1 MKMQDNE
8 ISTQTPSV
16 AQYIETRRAALI
28 KRIGELSAKRRE
40 IWVQV
45 EAMREE
51 MGRISA
57 EEAEQAR
64 ELKLLNQ
71 LAEVAGAG
79 AQTET
84 STVCA
89 SPAAP
94 SVLPVADEQPSPDV
108 YIPERGKVVYSLP
121 AREVNT
127 ETPTP
132 VDRKKKVQ
140 LCGATIAKYRIRE
153 NLSYKQL
160 ATLTGIQMPELHEIV
175 DNNAPT
181 NPYKAQRL
189 ALALSCTVGD
199 LMQPSASYPQ
209 GGAVQKDRGVS
220 RGAAD

>member
-40 IWVQV
+40 IWVQT

-51 MGRISA
+51 MGKISA

-89 SPAAP
+89 SPAA
-94 SVLPVADEQPSPDV
+94 SVADEQPASDV
-108 YIPERGKVVYSLP
+108 CIPERGEVVYSLP
-121 AREVNT
+121 AREGNA
-127 ETPTP
+127 EAP
-132 VDRKKKVQ
+132 DRKKKVQ

-160 ATLTGIQMPELHEIV
+160 VTLTGIQMPELHEIV

-209 GGAVQKDRGVS
+209 GGRYRRIEV
-220 RGAAD
+220 

>member
-1 MKMQDNE
+1 MQDNG
-8 ISTQTPSV
+8 ISVQTPNV
-16 AQYIETRRAALI
+16 AQYIETRRTALM

-51 MGRISA
+51 MSKISA
-57 EEAEQAR
+57 EEAEQAK

-71 LAEVAGAG
+71 PAEVAGAG

-89 SPAAP
+89 SPAA
-94 SVLPVADEQPSPDV
+94 SVADEQPAPDV
-108 YIPERGKVVYSLP
+108 CIPESGKVVYSLP
-121 AREVNT
+121 AREGNA
-127 ETPTP
+127 EAP
-132 VDRKKKVQ
+132 DRKKKV
-140 LCGATIAKYRIRE
+140 
-153 NLSYKQL
+153 QL

-199 LMQPSASYPQ
+199 LMAQPSASYPQ
-209 GGAVQKDRGVS
+209 GGRYRRIEV
-220 RGAAD
+220 

>member
-40 IWVQV
+40 IWVQT

-71 LAEVAGAG
+71 LAEVAG

-108 YIPERGKVVYSLP
+108 YIPESVKVVYSLP
-121 AREVNT
+121 AREGNAKA
-127 ETPTP
+127 P
-132 VDRKKKVQ
+132 DRKKKVQ

-160 ATLTGIQMPELHEIV
+160 SALTGIGMPELHEIV

-209 GGAVQKDRGVS
+209 GGRYRRIEV
-220 RGAAD
+220 